1 MLKWLT
7 ILLSAIFLIFG
18 PACAAA
24 EIDSKLSKVEKY
36 FFNYGIDL
44 SKLTTEEVKT
54 LFEVPKQFGK
64 AETGELNIN
73 DAKQFEANLN
83 ALHEYLSKGSK
94 IEFHFKEL
102 EFNSWLNYRGL
113 ILIDKQKEIKYIK
126 FEFEPSVIKMLIA
139 LKIRD
144 INVYCLLV
152 ASPQIN
158 SETETLDLNCKYYIG
173 NYEISNSD
181 GLFYKLL
188 NYQSKISLNNLKFG
202 NNAFQLLKMAML
214 KEKLVIEIK
223 EK

>member
-1 MLKWLT
+1 MLKCLITLFLT
-7 ILLSAIFLIFG
+7 IFVLFG
-18 PACAAA
+18 QAYAA
-24 EIDSKLSKVEKY
+24 EIDNKISKVEKY
-36 FFNYGIDL
+36 FLNYGIDL

-54 LFEVPKQFGK
+54 LFEAPKQFDNF
-64 AETGELNIN
+64 ETDELNIN

-102 EFNSWLNYRGL
+102 EFNSWLNHRGL
-113 ILIDKQKEIKYIK
+113 TLIDKQKEIKYIK
-126 FEFEPSVIKMLIA
+126 FKFEPSLIKMLIA

-158 SETETLDLNCKYYIG
+158 NETETIDLNCKYYIG

-181 GLFYKLL
+181 GLIYKILKM
-188 NYQSKISLNNLKFG
+188 QSNISLNNLKFG
-202 NNAFQLLKMAML
+202 DKSFQLLNMATL
-214 KEKLVIEIK
+214 DKKFVIEIK
-223 EK
+223 SK